1 MNDILMYISLGI
13 KIVILIILIAILL
26 KINLMSPVKKIEKF
40 TTEGS
45 TTPANY
51 CTSTIKDKS
60 NPTCSL
66 TRSEKEKLDT
76 GGTLLSRDTY
86 ESDKNAKLK
95 SITYDEIVIIKDAF
109 VKLAAD
115 ANKLTIETE
124 QLAKPFDIVT
134 TSAGVYEK
142 VIDKSRIIEF
152 VKIIGDK
159 MDIIKKNMD
168 DVINI
173 TDKVRYIYYYYY
185 TSYWDRFNFSD
196 KRIFSELY
204 TPLNNA
210 LKSIRENEDLIKNY
224 YLYAQGFIGFKEGTD
239 IYNKYTEI
247 LKDNTV
253 RNDLPSKKTGARRYS
268 IDLKK
273 ITYDRVIAEKKN
285 DKTGKLEVDQSR
297 SLKDKY
303 DTEAPT
309 YYANYFYLWRI
320 YDYTERKYIA
330 EGLKPEV
337 KLSPKFGGGIYQ
349 FPAILK
355 HN

>member
-45 TTPANY
+45 TTPTDY
-51 CTSTIKDKS
+51 CTSTVKDKS

-66 TRSEKEKLDT
+66 TRLEKEKLENNV
-76 GGTLLSRDTY
+76 SRDDFETN
-86 ESDKNAKLK
+86 KNAKLK
-95 SITYDEIVIIKDAF
+95 SITYDEIVIIKNAF

-210 LKSIRENEDLIKNY
+210 LKSIIENEDLIKNY

-247 LKDNTV
+247 LKNNTV
-253 RNDLPSKKTGARRYS
+253 RNHLPSKKTGARRYS

-273 ITYDRVIAEKKN
+273 ITYNRVIAEKKN

-337 KLSPKFGGGIYQ
+337 KLTGGGIYQ